1 MARINYLF
9 NEPFS
14 SVLVYVCV
22 YVCERSGGRRRRR
35 RGRGGERDIQWI
47 IKGLSHFLLNWVVD
61 TVNRIMMKVPDL
73 EKQKII

>member
-22 YVCERSGGRRRRR
+22 YVCERSGGEKKEEEGKR
-35 RGRGGERDIQWI
+35 RGKRYTVDHKRALTFSLKLGGGYS
-47 IKGLSHFLLNWVVD
+47 K
-61 TVNRIMMKVPDL
+61 
-73 EKQKII
+73 